1 MPEQPE
7 TNKERKI
14 RIGPDQV
21 TVTDNEVVIEA
32 RHEMPEWE
40 VRILNSPAIY
50 FEDKKYLLV
59 EKGEAQPPYSIRYVL
74 RPWPE
79 GKIANPKLFHTYDA
93 ETVAERIVP
102 ARRGVQ

>member
-40 VRILNSPAIY
+40 VRS
-50 FEDKKYLLV
+50 
-59 EKGEAQPPYSIRYVL
+59 
-74 RPWPE
+74 
-79 GKIANPKLFHTYDA
+79 
-93 ETVAERIVP
+93 
-102 ARRGVQ
+102 